1 MHEHSLRIKLDGHSP
16 HKPIWLTQ
24 ALQTLRTAPNTIQF
38 SIHILPTYN
47 LNITHLDYY
56 LPVLSWNWTL
66 LKITLILIELAIN
79 GHVWY
84 ASSTSVFYSATEDW
98 YYPSGQFCWNINCRI
113 TQLRVRSTI
122 EFSKIL
128 SVKLLKFCTW
138 YGFFKQ
144 EKAWRQIERSVVL
157 LGIFKK

>member
-1 MHEHSLRIKLDGHSP
+1 MIDPSSANLENCTQYYSIFHSYFTNLWLEHNSLRSLSTCFKL
-16 HKPIWLTQ
+16 K
-24 ALQTLRTAPNTIQF
+24 
-38 SIHILPTYN
+38 
-47 LNITHLDYY
+47 LNIVKNHSHFDWAGYKWPCLVCRFHFS
-56 LPVLSWNWTL
+56 LLLSNRNL
-66 LKITLILIELAIN
+66 
-79 GHVWY
+79 
-84 ASSTSVFYSATEDW
+84 EDW

-113 TQLRVRSTI
+113 TQLRVRRTI